1 MSHHSNNHH
10 YDSLFALS
18 SCQQSYPRAGH
29 HIFQLKLILIYIL
42 GKRVLCY
49 SYVIF
54 AIHLE
59 NILFLNVLL
68 PGCNQNSL

>member
-1 MSHHSNNHH
+1 MTHCLLYLHANNHIRGQGII
-10 YDSLFALS
+10 YFSLN
-18 SCQQSYPRAGH
+18 
-29 HIFQLKLILIYIL
+29 
-42 GKRVLCY
+42 CY

-68 PGCNQNSL
+68 PGCNQNAL